1 MLPTGTQPLRRLYT
15 AVRSGSHAYRPSL
28 DRSCCPTLPIRLDAA
43 SFQPSKPQ
51 NKAMRRLLEYL
62 TGARAITLPDEDAD
76 TLSRVLAHAAAVGS
90 AEAAR
95 VFCESRKDDHADADS
110 DDEPLP
116 PTGAAAA
123 APAPAALTCL
133 TANSPAELAAL
144 RARYTVVRDRLEAE
158 GAAARRADPS
168 NADILLI
175 EDDMG
180 DGDELDGAEYS
191 AADAGVATGAGEPST
206 HPELLQ
212 QQRRAAAQARKRAKA
227 LAKHIDKSREA
238 LDEFALM
245 GVGAHMARLRS
256 AAAAARAAA
265 CGSDGVPPGGVSAAA
280 PPGSDASGACRA
292 SVAPLLPFGTGPHR
306 LTVRLVRPRVDPEAH
321 EIYTRFNMSIHH
333 SRPGDNRREAY
344 ERRACLVM
352 CPGSP
357 MPPSAPNL
365 LSPSVPFCPLLS
377 PSVPVQTS

>member
-1 MLPTGTQPLRRLYT
+1 
-15 AVRSGSHAYRPSL
+15 
-28 DRSCCPTLPIRLDAA
+28 
-43 SFQPSKPQ
+43 
-51 NKAMRRLLEYL
+51 MRRLLEYL

-76 TLSRVLAHAAAVGS
+76 TLSRVLARAAAVGS

-95 VFCESRKDDHADADS
+95 VFCESLKDDHANADS

-144 RARYTVVRDRLEAE
+144 RARYTAVRDRLEAE
-158 GAAARRADPS
+158 GAARRRADPS

-191 AADAGVATGAGEPST
+191 AAEAGVATGAGEPSPD
-206 HPELLQ
+206 PELLQ
-212 QQRRAAAQARKRAKA
+212 QQRRAAAQVRKRAQV

-238 LDEFALM
+238 LDEFSLT

-256 AAAAARAAA
+256 AAVAAQASASGADGAPAA
-265 CGSDGVPPGGVSAAA
+265 GGVSAAV
-280 PPGSDASGACRA
+280 PPESAASGASRA
-292 SVAPLLPFGTGPHR
+292 SVAPLLPFGPGPHC

-344 ERRACLVM
+344 ERRTCLVM

-357 MPPSAPNL
+357 SPPFAPTL
-365 LSPSVPFCPLLS
+365 LPPCRPR
-377 PSVPVQTS
+377 